1 MVTHYRQ
8 CLFCTCSSCFIGRSP
23 IVSEVCL
30 KGVQKFYPFYC
41 LYSQFRMRTSQNLR
55 RTWANPIE
63 SYYVTEKPLFYCL
76 YMVVEE
82 WLFCFQEILKLS
94 RHQPKRPLLCYG
106 YHRYIYKSWAY
117 NIVFIW
123 PEGHT
128 NTIFSFR
135 FLAFQ
140 IFFAPLNNN
149 AMIIFRDSLASKVVY
164 RTIRST

>member
-1 MVTHYRQ
+1 MVATVERIAAKPRPQFVSIIKGFTHRVGRGALVVHRHHPFLHCIHYRQ

-117 NIVFIW
+117 NIVFI
-123 PEGHT
+123 
-128 NTIFSFR
+128 
-135 FLAFQ
+135 
-140 IFFAPLNNN
+140 
-149 AMIIFRDSLASKVVY
+149 
-164 RTIRST
+164 